1 MTRAEPPAQDIEK
14 RRTTRLVLII
24 GTVLSLLCVP
34 LAGFWG
40 VMTIMASDAGST
52 PAIDVYI
59 AVNMALPLVM
69 IVAPILAWIAFAMRR
84 YQLAILFLLIPIPW
98 AIVAFGLIF
107 TL

>member
-34 LAGFWG
+34 LAAFWG

-52 PAIDVYI
+52 SAIDVYI

-69 IVAPILAWIAFAMRR
+69 IVAPIVAWIAFAIRR
-84 YQLAILFLLIPIPW
+84 HKLAILLLLVPIPW